1 MRTRKQSIILFFC
14 SVSCMVSAMTDAT
27 LLGFSPT
34 ASGIENTKAL
44 QKAVD
49 QTGTIV
55 VTQPGVY
62 KIAGTVYVGGNTT
75 LRFGTGVILQKV
87 NEQGKFSHVLLNKG
101 ALKKSYD
108 SNIVI
113 EGLNIQVNDVDG
125 HDQWQ
130 VYGLRGQLAFFYVK
144 DLRIERF
151 RCYDLGKM
159 QYGIQVCTFED
170 VIVNDVIIKG
180 MKDGVHLGRGKRF
193 MISNG
198 VFDTFDDAIALNAHD
213 YSSGNPELGWIEEG
227 VVSNCHDVAAPTR
240 KVGYFCR
247 ILAGAWVDWKE
258 GMEVQQSD
266 TVVSSGR
273 LYRVQMQPDGKV
285 FKSMTR
291 PTYTQGTVELDGI
304 RWGVVQEDVVYAA
317 GVRNVVFRDIFLS
330 EPRTSFSIH
339 FDNDKYSRS
348 YYPGATIPLQQGLV
362 FDNVKVLHDAETP
375 FLSIATPIDSIVI
388 ANSTLRNNA
397 ISFISNKAMKDY
409 GKTAITL
416 STCTFAHPGKLAL
429 LKNSIENKKID
440 FVSFGS
446 MVLSEQFEAIFPKT
460 GMLRVT
466 SDLKH

>member
-1 MRTRKQSIILFFC
+1 MKQSIILLLC
-14 SVSCMVSAMTDAT
+14 SVSCMVSAMTDAK
-27 LLGFSPT
+27 LVGFSTT
-34 ASGIENTKAL
+34 ASGIENMKAL

-49 QTGTIV
+49 QTGTIL

-62 KIAGTVYVGGNTT
+62 KIAGTVYVGSNTR
-75 LRFGTGVILQKV
+75 LQFGPGVILQKV
-87 NEQGKFSHVLLNKG
+87 NEQGRFSHVLLNKG
-101 ALKKSYD
+101 ALTKTYD
-108 SNIVI
+108 SHITI
-113 EGLNIQVNDVDG
+113 EGLQIQVNEMDG

-159 QYGIQVCTFED
+159 QFCIHVCTFED
-170 VIVNDVIIKG
+170 LIIHDVIITGK
-180 MKDGVHLGRGKRF
+180 KDGVHLGRGKRF
-193 MISNG
+193 TISNG
-198 VFDTFDDAIALNAHD
+198 VFDTFDDAVALNAHD
-213 YSSGNPELGWIEEG
+213 YSSSNPELGWIEEG
-227 VVSNCHDVAAPTR
+227 VVQNCYDVAAPTR

-273 LYRVQMQPDGKV
+273 LYRVQMQADGKV
-285 FKSMTR
+285 FKSVTR
-291 PTYTQGTVELDGI
+291 PVHKQGAEELDGI
-304 RWGVVQEDVVYAA
+304 RWGVVQDDVVYAA

-362 FDNVKVLHDAETP
+362 FDNVKVLHDREAP
-375 FLSIATPIDSIVI
+375 FLSVATPIDSIVI
-388 ANSTLRNNA
+388 ANSTFRNNP
-397 ISFISNKAMKDY
+397 ISFVSNKAMKDY

-416 STCTFAHPGKLAL
+416 SACTFAHPGKLAL